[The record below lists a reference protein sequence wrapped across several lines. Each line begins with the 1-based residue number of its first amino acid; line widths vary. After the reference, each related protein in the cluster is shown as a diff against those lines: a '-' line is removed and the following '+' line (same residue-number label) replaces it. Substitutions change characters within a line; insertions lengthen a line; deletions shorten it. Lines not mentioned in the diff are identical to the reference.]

1 MQFCSEFNLTC
12 NMHCSIEQQ
21 GAILLFELL
30 LTKEEKKSCISLLFL
45 KPENRKT

>member
-30 LTKEEKKSCISLLFL
+30 LTKEEKNLAFL
-45 KPENRKT
+45 EARKQKT